1 MNPCLP
7 LAWSVA
13 NPPYAPKGK
22 QGHRGHLCDAGLQ
35 CRFGERAA
43 RRIYP
48 AKEEK
53 GILFP
58 NVER

>member
-1 MNPCLP
+1 M
-7 LAWSVA
+7 A
-13 NPPYAPKGK
+13 NPPYAPKQK
-22 QGHRGHLCDAGLQ
+22 QGHRDHLGDTGRQRC
-35 CRFGERAA
+35 FGERAA
-43 RRIYP
+43 RCIYP